1 MKTKLKKSL
10 SFIMVVMI
18 VLSCVTIYSS
28 AAATNE
34 DQFVMLFN
42 TSDEAQELYDNVNII
57 SCDSD
62 SKKQISLEEG
72 ITVICGRNL
81 NTALIGSND
90 TKEYGLT
97 EQLCKTA
104 YTGEDAI
111 SETYMAIGI
120 KQDDCTQI
128 EYISVTYESD
138 VSKEKIDEFVNAE
151 LESENVDRRIRQF
164 IYKQVTNEESIYNDK
179 ANSVRSSEQTMRV
192 ATAID
197 TNYYIANY
205 TTNTGSVFPLMIYK
219 KNITYDAYIEAGA
232 LSDDR
237 YYIVSR
243 VRVTPGNDISSFD
256 AAEIASLNASDL
268 YNDTYSNAIAI
279 KGVRTDFVNL
289 NSSTDSFIA
298 LHPERSVNDV
308 NEETISI
315 SVGLPASVSLSF
327 DVVTNT
333 ASKINL
339 ETDFSASGTSTV
351 KFEAVKRFL
360 QFTNP
365 CLSTEEFHY
374 NAVIYMGTTRSVMTT
389 EVGTSV
395 LYYFQNAGPNNA
407 IWAGSARTL
416 TYNNG

>member
-1 MKTKLKKSL
+1 M
-10 SFIMVVMI
+10 M
-18 VLSCVTIYSS
+18 VLSCMTIYSS
-28 AAATNE
+28 AAAIDE
-34 DQFVMLFN
+34 DLFVMLFN

-62 SKKQISLEEG
+62 LKKQISLEEG
-72 ITVICGRNL
+72 ITVICGRNI
-81 NTALIGSND
+81 NTTLIGSND
-90 TKEYGLT
+90 TKKYGLT
-97 EQLCKTA
+97 EQLCKTD

-120 KQDDCTQI
+120 KQGDCTQI

-151 LESENVDRRIRQF
+151 LESDNVDRRIRQF
-164 IYKQVTNEESIYNDK
+164 IYKQVTNEESIYNDT
-179 ANSVRSSEQTMRV
+179 ANSARSSEQTMRV

-219 KNITYDAYIEAGA
+219 KNITYDAYIEAGS

-268 YNDTYSNAIAI
+268 YNDTHSNAIAI

-395 LYYFQNAGPNNA
+395 LYYFQNTGPNNA
-407 IWAGSARTL
+407 TWAGSARTL